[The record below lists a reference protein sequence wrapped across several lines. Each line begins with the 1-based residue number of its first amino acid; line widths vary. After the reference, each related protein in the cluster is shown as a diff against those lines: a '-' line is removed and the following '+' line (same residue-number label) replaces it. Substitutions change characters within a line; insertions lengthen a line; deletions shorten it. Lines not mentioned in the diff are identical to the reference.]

1 MVSSCWTKASPPK
14 NASTMSRRPSHE
26 HGRLGR
32 RGRRQRREVGSAG
45 VADGGPRQQAL
56 VDAVLAGLHV
66 AAGLEDLGAAVL
78 DDGRRAREVGGA
90 LLTELVEVVAQAQPL
105 LEDGRVRVVVVRLG
119 AVAVDVL
126 AARAPEVVARRP
138 IIRIVARLVHRLLG
152 RRPEEVL
159 EHRPDEA
166 AGVLHLI
173 LRALDDNEALGRDRS
188 LRDR

>member
-1 MVSSCWTKASPPK
+1 MDSIFP
-14 NASTMSRRPSHE
+14 
-26 HGRLGR
+26 RLY
-32 RGRRQRREVGSAG
+32 V
-45 VADGGPRQQAL
+45 PT
-56 VDAVLAGLHV
+56 
-66 AAGLEDLGAAVL
+66 GLEDLGAAVL

-90 LLTELVEVVAQAQPL
+90 LLTQLIEVVAQTEAL

-159 EHRPDEA
+159 EHGPHEA
-166 AGVLHLI
+166 AGVLHLV
-173 LRALDDNEALGRDRS
+173 LRALDDDEALGRDR
-188 LRDR
+188 LLCDR